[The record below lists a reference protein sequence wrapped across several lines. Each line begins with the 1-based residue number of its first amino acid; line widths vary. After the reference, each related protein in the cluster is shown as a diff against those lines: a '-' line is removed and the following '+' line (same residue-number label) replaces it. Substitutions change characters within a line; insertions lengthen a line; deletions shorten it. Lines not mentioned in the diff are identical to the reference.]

1 MFDFRQSVDEGWLGW
16 RGSFLRCGLVRGVL
30 IAIALVAGVL
40 VAVELGLRWVLG
52 LGTPPLYVGDEKTGY
67 RLKPDQRIRRFG
79 NRIQINEF
87 SMRGGALAE
96 AGSTLRVLV
105 LGDSIV
111 NGNWWTDQDDTLT
124 ERLKLRLRTGVPPR
138 VFEALVNTAEPG
150 EAGRSRPLEVL
161 NISANSWGP
170 RNELGY
176 LEKFGVFNS
185 QALVLVINTDDF
197 FSKPPTSVPVGLD
210 PNYPDQSPGLAWVEL
225 LQMVL
230 PSKRDPIL
238 NEIEREDGDVIAK
251 NLRAIA
257 QIQAIAMANQM
268 AFMVVITPLKR
279 EVVPNTQRDY
289 EKKARERLENLT
301 QDLQIPLVDVLEE
314 FRAVGDPDS
323 LFRDNIHLSIDGNE
337 RVAEAIAQRLQGV
350 LVDRI

>member
-1 MFDFRQSVDEGWLGW
+1 M
-16 RGSFLRCGLVRGVL
+16 
-30 IAIALVAGVL
+30 AIALGAGIVM
-40 VAVELGLRWVLG
+40 AVELGLRWVLG

-67 RLKPDQRIRRFG
+67 RLEPDQKIRRFG

-87 SMRGGALAE
+87 SMRGGELAE
-96 AGSTLRVLV
+96 SGTTLRVLV

-111 NGNWWTDQDDTLT
+111 NGNWWTDQDDTLP
-124 ERLKLRLRTGVPPR
+124 ERIRFRLRKGLPPR
-138 VFEALVNTAEPG
+138 VFDGLVKQEGEPG
-150 EAGRSRPLEVL
+150 SAGRSRPLEVL
-161 NISANSWGP
+161 NVSANSWGP

-176 LEKFGVFNS
+176 LEQFGVFNS
-185 QALVLVINTDDF
+185 QALVLVINTDDL

-225 LQMVL
+225 IQMVL
-230 PSKRDPIL
+230 PTKRDPIL
-238 NEIEREDGDVIAK
+238 NDIEREDGDVIAK

-257 QIQAIAMANQM
+257 QIQAIALANQM

-289 EKKARERLENLT
+289 ERKARERLENLM
-301 QDLQIPLVDVLEE
+301 QDLQIPLVDILEE

-337 RVAEAIAQRLQGV
+337 RVAEAIAQRLQG
-350 LVDRI
+350 LLIDRL